1 MKWAAVMWGGAST
14 DVVESR
20 WLTDLTWEG
29 LAPCVST
36 ARPIVN
42 LYGDGVDNIEL
53 NEFVAIGEAGMV
65 VPSQIPQPPWFML
78 VGEPS

>member
-1 MKWAAVMWGGAST
+1 MWGGAST

-20 WLTDLTWEG
+20 WLIDLTWEG
-29 LAPCVST
+29 LALCVST
-36 ARPIVN
+36 ASPIVN

-78 VGEPS
+78 VGEPG